1 MPRMKASFFDK
12 LPNWLRWLLLP
23 IVVVVSFI
31 IATAAI
37 GVLFWIS
44 RAMIGAIDSG
54 WMYWLQYYVLQPGL
68 SIYASVITG
77 VYCAPKYHFN
87 TSLIIGI
94 LFIFL
99 NGMSLFILLEEGFQL
114 GVFVAL
120 LSGVIGAA
128 IAIKD
133 TKVME

>member
-1 MPRMKASFFDK
+1 MTRMKASFFDK
-12 LPNWLRWLLLP
+12 FPNWLRWLLLP

-31 IATAAI
+31 FATAAI

-44 RAMIGAIDSG
+44 RATIGETDSG

-68 SIYASVITG
+68 TIYASVISG

-94 LFIFL
+94 LFILL
-99 NGMSLFILLEEGFQL
+99 NGMSLFVLLEEGFQL

-133 TKVME
+133 TKEME

>member
-1 MPRMKASFFDK
+1 MTRMKASFFDK

-44 RAMIGAIDSG
+44 RATIGETDSG

-68 SIYASVITG
+68 SIYASVISG

-94 LFIFL
+94 LFILL
-99 NGMSLFILLEEGFQL
+99 NAMSLSLLLEEGFQL

-120 LSGVIGAA
+120 LSGITGAA

-133 TKVME
+133 TKEME

>member
-1 MPRMKASFFDK
+1 MKASFFDK

-37 GVLFWIS
+37 AVLFWIS
-44 RAMIGAIDSG
+44 RAMIGETDSG

-68 SIYASVITG
+68 TIYASVISG

-94 LFIFL
+94 LFILL
-99 NGMSLFILLEEGFQL
+99 NAMSLSLLLEEGFQL

-120 LSGVIGAA
+120 LSGITGAA

-133 TKVME
+133 TKEME

>member
-37 GVLFWIS
+37 AVLFWIS
-44 RAMIGAIDSG
+44 RAMIGETDSG

-68 SIYASVITG
+68 TIYASVISG

-94 LFIFL
+94 LFILL
-99 NGMSLFILLEEGFQL
+99 NAMSLSLLLEEGFQL

-120 LSGVIGAA
+120 LSGITGAA

-133 TKVME
+133 TKEME